1 MEWSIEDCFSCGSC
15 PSTLDE
21 HRRTQ
26 TGEKLYDCD
35 ICHSSHIRKF
45 ELVLHVRCTHEPT
58 FRSALFPKYFQ
69 RRELMG
75 NHKRIHIDFRP
86 DECEYCGN
94 VFTGRDK
101 MIGLLWSAQPV
112 KGRVATF
119 SWVSVR
125 TKKRARAPT
134 HTHTPE

>member
-45 ELVLHVRCTHEPT
+45 ELVLHVKKLNKKKGKKGSSTKQGKSYLDSSSDASSSSSQDSDT
-58 FRSALFPKYFQ
+58 SK
-69 RRELMG
+69 
-75 NHKRIHIDFRP
+75 N
-86 DECEYCGN
+86 
-94 VFTGRDK
+94 FT
-101 MIGLLWSAQPV
+101 
-112 KGRVATF
+112 
-119 SWVSVR
+119 SVV
-125 TKKRARAPT
+125 
-134 HTHTPE
+134 

>member
-94 VFTGRDK
+94 VLSYFLGIISK
-101 MIGLLWSAQPV
+101 NQLLGEHEHFFGVHSNL
-112 KGRVATF
+112 F
-119 SWVSVR
+119 
-125 TKKRARAPT
+125 
-134 HTHTPE
+134 